1 LNYCIF
7 VEEINTQIVIL
18 IALTGASIL
27 FCKKKILRKAG
38 IWITSKARA
47 IRSLINMIE
56 EEYIR
61 LIFGLKLRQIR
72 TDKNLSLF
80 GLAKVT
86 GLSKSYLNEIEKG
99 KKYPKRDKILL
110 LSEALDST
118 YDQMVSL
125 KLDKNLAPIGEIL
138 QSRIL
143 KEIPLDI
150 FGIKESNLIDIIA
163 EAPVKVNAFI
173 STLFEIAKHYNLT
186 RESFFLAALR
196 SYQEANNNYFD
207 EIELQVEK
215 FAKAYSLDL
224 TQKLS
229 VADLEEILVD
239 EYGYTINNEELTEHE
254 ELVYLRS
261 VFVPKSKTLL
271 ISKSADVSQR
281 MFIYAKEIAYNY
293 MEISDRLYTFSW
305 IKFESFDQVLNNFFA
320 SYFAGALLIPRK
332 ELVKELKVVFE
343 KKTFNPTDFTDLI
356 LKFTDSP
363 ETFYQRLTNILPKDF
378 NLKNLFFLRFN
389 YKPERNDFQ
398 LTKELH
404 ITNLLE
410 PHANENNE
418 HYCRRW
424 VSIKTLSTIP
434 NSDENHLFDTQ
445 ISSYNHTDNEYFV
458 MSSATKDPF
467 RNGYYRSIALGIM
480 ISSHSQSKIQFLE
493 DETIKRRK
501 VGVTCETC
509 SIEDCLE
516 RVAPPKK
523 IERKQRFEKIDK
535 VVQLL
540 MEKYS

>member
-1 LNYCIF
+1 MD
-7 VEEINTQIVIL
+7 T
-18 IALTGASIL
+18 
-27 FCKKKILRKAG
+27 
-38 IWITSKARA
+38 
-47 IRSLINMIE
+47 
-56 EEYIR
+56 
-61 LIFGLKLRQIR
+61 
-72 TDKNLSLF
+72 
-80 GLAKVT
+80 
-86 GLSKSYLNEIEKG
+86 
-99 KKYPKRDKILL
+99 
-110 LSEALDST
+110 T

-143 KEIPLDI
+143 KEIPLEV

-163 EAPVKVNAFI
+163 EAPLKVNAFI

-196 SYQEANNNYFD
+196 SYQEANNNYFED
-207 EIELQVEK
+207 IESQVEK

-224 TQKLS
+224 TKKLNVS
-229 VADLEEILVD
+229 DLEEILIE
-239 EYGYTINNEELTEHE
+239 EYGYTINNEELTEYE

-271 ISKSADVSQR
+271 ISKNADASQR

-293 MEISDRLYTFSW
+293 MEISERLYTFSW
-305 IKFESFDQVLNNFFA
+305 IKFESFDQVLNNFIA

-332 ELVKELKVVFE
+332 ELVKELKLFFD
-343 KKTFNPTDFTDLI
+343 KTAFQSDDFTKLI

-410 PHANENNE
+410 PHANEKNE

-424 VSIKTLSTIP
+424 VSLKTLKEIP
-434 NSDENHLFDTQ
+434 DSKESHIFEAQ
-445 ISSYNHTDNEYFV
+445 ISNYNHTDNSYFV

-467 RNGYYRSIALGIM
+467 RNGYYRSIALGIL
-480 ISSHSQSKIQFLE
+480 ISPHSQGKMHFLE
-493 DETIKRRK
+493 DATIKRRK

-509 SIEDCLE
+509 LINDCEE
-516 RVAPPKK
+516 RVAQPKN

-535 VVQLL
+535 VVQGL